1 MEVAVD
7 VYTKD
12 LEAVLEAFKSAYIA
26 NAKDI
31 ALRVN
36 EEWNTK
42 TFENFE
48 LSFEADHK
56 SLAIEAVNTKEF
68 KADANDL

>member
-1 MEVAVD
+1 MRVAVD
-7 VYTKD
+7 VYTTD

-31 ALRVN
+31 NLRVN

-42 TFENFE
+42 IFENFE
-48 LSFEADHK
+48 LTFEADHK
-56 SLAIEAVNTKEF
+56 SLAIEAVSNDNF
-68 KADANDL
+68 KADATEL